1 MEKHILF
8 AEKAEEVL
16 MQYKGPMLVVNDI
29 DKSVEFYENIL
40 GMSVILDFGANKT
53 LTGGLAL
60 QTAETYKDFIDGQS
74 IRFFG
79 NDFELYFEE
88 DDFDN
93 FISRLKSLEIEYVH
107 PVKEHAW
114 GQRVVRFYDPDKHIV
129 EVGENL
135 KSVCRRF
142 LESGMTP
149 EQTAERM
156 DVPLKFVNSCT
167 K

>member
-1 MEKHILF
+1 
-8 AEKAEEVL
+8 

-60 QTAETYKDFIDGQS
+60 QTAETYRDFIDG
-74 IRFFG
+74 RALCFGG

-88 DDFDN
+88 DDFDS
-93 FISRLKSLEIEYVH
+93 FIQRLKIFKIEFVH
-107 PVKEHAW
+107 PVKEHSW

-129 EVGENL
+129 EVGENM

-156 DVPLKFVNSCT
+156 DVPLNFVNSCT

>member
-1 MEKHILF
+1 
-8 AEKAEEVL
+8 

-40 GMSVILDFGANKT
+40 AMSVILDFGANKT

-60 QTAETYKDFIDGQS
+60 QTAETYKDFIDG
-74 IRFFG
+74 RALCFGG